1 LLTVV
6 AACIEC
12 VVIAVL
18 SEITIKL
25 CLFVVDSTPGEESV
39 GITPSSVSVEG
50 NYYNRLLFICVS
62 CNSAHLIRNEKTI
75 ETGSEPADVDILI
88 DRRLVGI
95 AKTGTGTIPVGLKM
109 MTRRTM
115 IKRVM
120 TMTDMIR
127 MMMICVS
134 VKNED
139 ATTICFG
146 RGSLTSSP
154 SH

>member
-1 LLTVV
+1 MCALCGLHFLCKLLTVV
-6 AACIEC
+6 ATCIEC

-39 GITPSSVSVEG
+39 GITPSSVKG
-50 NYYNRLLFICVS
+50 NYYNRLLFICIS
-62 CNSAHLIRNEKTI
+62 CNSAHLIRNEKTV

-95 AKTGTGTIPVGLKM
+95 DKTGTGTIPVGLRM

-120 TMTDMIR
+120 TI
-127 MMMICVS
+127 IIIIII
-134 VKNED
+134 K
-139 ATTICFG
+139 
-146 RGSLTSSP
+146 
-154 SH
+154 